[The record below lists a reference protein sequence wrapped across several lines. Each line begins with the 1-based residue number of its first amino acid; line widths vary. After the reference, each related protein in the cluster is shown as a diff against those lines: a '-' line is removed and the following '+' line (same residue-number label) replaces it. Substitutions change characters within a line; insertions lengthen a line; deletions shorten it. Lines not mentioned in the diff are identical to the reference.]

1 MLSLLRVQVQ
11 SLIGELKSHKPYG
24 TPKKQT
30 NKKKNQK
37 KKPNEKTRV
46 MSLSFIPGLTE
57 DYSPGESLSVVPK
70 GGEGRD

>member
-1 MLSLLRVQVQ
+1 MEHQ
-11 SLIGELKSHKPYG
+11 
-24 TPKKQT
+24 
-30 NKKKNQK
+30 KKKKK

-57 DYSPGESLSVVPK
+57 DHSPGESLSVVPK

>member
-24 TPKKQT
+24 TPKK
-30 NKKKNQK
+30 KKKK
-37 KKPNEKTRV
+37 EKTGV

>member
-1 MLSLLRVQVQ
+1 MGIQVQ
-11 SLIGELKSHKPYG
+11 SLIRELKSHKPYG
-24 TPKKQT
+24 TPKK
-30 NKKKNQK
+30 K

-57 DYSPGESLSVVPK
+57 DHSPGESLSVVPK

>member
-30 NKKKNQK
+30 NKQ